1 MAEGTDEHSAPR
13 GWREALASTLAHIL
27 DGPLSGLA
35 PWIFLAVFEGPGTI
49 AWVSVTALA
58 ISVFFFASDLWRG
71 RSFKLLGAL
80 DVVFFLGL
88 FAAHLLLDAAGQ
100 AWLEKWVGEISNI
113 TLFVLA
119 AGSILLRMPF
129 TLPYA
134 RDEVD
139 PQYWHSPLFL
149 RINYFITAG
158 WAAAF
163 LVAALSGWY
172 GDAVLND
179 SNNIWTGWVIQ
190 LAAMLAAIRF
200 TAWYPD
206 HARAKALAAKARG

>member
-1 MAEGTDEHSAPR
+1 MGRRDFQH
-13 GWREALASTLAHIL
+13 H
-27 DGPLSGLA
+27 
-35 PWIFLAVFEGPGTI
+35 AV
-49 AWVSVTALA
+49 
-58 ISVFFFASDLWRG
+58 
-71 RSFKLLGAL
+71 
-80 DVVFFLGL
+80 
-88 FAAHLLLDAAGQ
+88 
-100 AWLEKWVGEISNI
+100 
-113 TLFVLA
+113 VLA

-158 WAAAF
+158 WAVAF

-206 HARAKALAAKARG
+206 HARAKALAAKARGEAAPPL